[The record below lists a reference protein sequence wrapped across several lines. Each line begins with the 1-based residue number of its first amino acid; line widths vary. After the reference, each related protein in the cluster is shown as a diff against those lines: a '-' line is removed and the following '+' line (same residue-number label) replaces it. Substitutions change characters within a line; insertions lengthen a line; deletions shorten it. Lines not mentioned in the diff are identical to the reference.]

1 MKNVVGQAV
10 RGNDFWDRK
19 SELAKIWQ
27 AIENGTHPL
36 LVAPRRVGKTSIMY
50 KILDEPKENYA
61 VVYVNTESA
70 QSANEFWYKLFNALM
85 DEEFNNKNSAKFK
98 NFCAKLKTLNIESI
112 SISGSI
118 KLGDAKELNYA
129 EAFETLIKDI
139 ESDKKLIIMMDEF
152 AQTIENIIKNAT
164 TKEAESLLSTHR
176 TLRQNRKI
184 ASKISFIYAG
194 SIGLESVVE
203 RFKAMKFIN
212 DLNSIKITPL
222 PYGEAKAFVRE
233 LFSHIE
239 DKEIV
244 YLLER
249 IEWLIPFYIQLIIQ
263 ELNTLYMEKVLDV
276 IGKAD
281 IDEAILRAIGSKNYF
296 DHWRERIQ
304 AAFEPS
310 EFKFAK
316 EILNQLSEHG
326 TLESKEISNFADK
339 YALLHDQA
347 KEIIHALVYD
357 GYINNDENPK
367 IYRFNSPILKLWWYK
382 NVAN

>member
-10 RGNDFWDRK
+10 RGKDFWDRK

-152 AQTIENIIKNAT
+152 AQTIENIVKNAT

-176 TLRQNRKI
+176 TLRQNPKI

>member
-10 RGNDFWDRK
+10 RGKDFWDRK
-19 SELAKIWQ
+19 SELAKLWQ

-50 KILDEPKENYA
+50 KILDEPKDDYA
-61 VVYVNTESA
+61 VVYVNTES
-70 QSANEFWYKLFNALM
+70 SDSENEFWHKLFNALM
-85 DEEFNNKNSAKFK
+85 DEEFKNKNKLRLKSFYE
-98 NFCAKLKTLNIESI
+98 KLKTI
-112 SISGSI
+112 SIKKISTSGI
-118 KLGDAKELNYA
+118 EFDDGKVLDYA
-129 EAFETLIKDI
+129 EAFERLVKEID
-139 ESDKKLIIMMDEF
+139 SDKKLIIMMDEF
-152 AQTIENIIKNAT
+152 AQTIENIIKYAST
-164 TKEAESLLSTHR
+164 REAESLLKTHR
-176 TLRQNRKI
+176 TLRQNPKI
-184 ASKISFIYAG
+184 TSKVIFVYAG
-194 SIGLESVVE
+194 SIGLESVVA
-203 RFKAMKFIN
+203 KLGGMKFIN

-222 PYGEAKAFVRE
+222 SKVEAVE
-233 LFSHIE
+233 FSHSLYPKIGNDE
-239 DKEIV
+239 V
-244 YLLER
+244 SYLLAR

-263 ELNTLYMEKVLDV
+263 EIHTICLEKALHVISNETIDQAIERALDHRNHF
-276 IGKAD
+276 
-281 IDEAILRAIGSKNYF
+281 E
-296 DHWRERIQ
+296 HWLARIKG
-304 AAFEPS
+304 AFEKD

-357 GYINNDENPK
+357 GYINNNDNPK